1 MSTREY
7 KRIIV
12 LLLLLS
18 TGLPVFA
25 FGQAITVETNQE
37 LYRRGD
43 KVTVTGQGPPESEV
57 TISVSTIGMV
67 IMELYVFSDESGE
80 FESMF
85 KLQPNAV
92 PGIYRV
98 TATIGLDSAEIEFQD
113 LILFLYLKVLMEL
126 IVLMFSLYQKRMK
139 MQSEMVIILYLFTEL
154 ILRQIKKF

>member
-67 IMELYVFSDESGE
+67 IMEL
-80 FESMF
+80 
-85 KLQPNAV
+85 
-92 PGIYRV
+92 
-98 TATIGLDSAEIEFQD
+98 
-113 LILFLYLKVLMEL
+113 
-126 IVLMFSLYQKRMK
+126 
-139 MQSEMVIILYLFTEL
+139 
-154 ILRQIKKF
+154 